1 MKMQGITKRL
11 SAAAC
16 GTLIAFFT
24 LYVSQSAL
32 AQTKHY
38 DEIEKTQD
46 KIESL
51 YMNVYGIMD
60 LYPGT
65 TYQYIYDGDEVSR
78 ITITGIPVE
87 KDKIQLEGYLT
98 ELEKL
103 KNGIFNLSNRV
114 GVYYSTETEPKP
126 KEGFNELYTSLQR
139 NLTYPENAKENSVEG
154 LVFVKFVVD
163 EKGNIDNIV
172 ASEDIDTPFDWVIDD
187 MKKEAKAAVKST
199 SGQWE
204 PAEIGGIPVSKL
216 VVLPVQFKLES
227 PFFIPLY

>member
-1 MKMQGITKRL
+1 MKMLGITKRL

-24 LYVSQSAL
+24 LCVSQSAF

-65 TYQYIYDGDEVSR
+65 TYQYIHDGDEVSS

-87 KDKIQLEGYLT
+87 KDKTQLEGYLT

-103 KNGIFNLSNRV
+103 KKDIFNLSNRV
-114 GVYYSTETEPKP
+114 GVYYAAETEPKP
-126 KEGFNELYTSLQR
+126 KTGFDDFYASMQR
-139 NLTYPENAKENSVEG
+139 NLTYPEDAKENGVEG

-163 EKGNIDNIV
+163 SRGNIGHIV
-172 ASEDIDTPFDWVIDD
+172 ADEDIDTSFNWVVDD

-204 PAEIGGIPVSKL
+204 PAKIGGIPVSQL
-216 VVLPVQFKLES
+216 VVLPVQFKVES
-227 PFFIPLY
+227 PYFIPPY